1 MAAVMRWGPSRSTGY
16 VMKRCHERFIPD
28 ICKKERD
35 IRGTQTQ
42 LHLEHPGQVIRQRR
56 GNDLLPGLGSIN
68 ETYEHLG
75 FTVDPVSRRS
85 IAPQLRN
92 SPRTASVRS
101 KSSSVLV
108 RNWLDSQQRA
118 ETPSSS
124 RGLQKSSSQPDAKSH
139 FAPPRGGICCLSQAE
154 KDLIVKEKNMVLLNC
169 KGSGTLCLL

>member
-1 MAAVMRWGPSRSTGY
+1 MVSLGVPTAYFGPKFGTPVDPDKKDPPHYPSVPYGSCDALGAIKIYR
-16 VMKRCHERFIPD
+16 D

-92 SPRTASVRS
+92 SPRTASAIGWIASNVPKRLRAQEDCKKARHSLTRNRISHLREVAFVVSVR
-101 KSSSVLV
+101 
-108 RNWLDSQQRA
+108 QRKI
-118 ETPSSS
+118 SLS
-124 RGLQKSSSQPDAKSH
+124 RRKTWY
-139 FAPPRGGICCLSQAE
+139 C
-154 KDLIVKEKNMVLLNC
+154 
-169 KGSGTLCLL
+169 